1 MVSSYKKDKVT
12 WANYIFRYA
21 ATTATHP
28 FEYSKLLIQLGHE
41 PIAPWPTKTL
51 FGRPALALPSVFQY
65 VSYIK
70 GVDGFSGCYRGLA
83 PKLCSCLVSSLTYQR
98 VRESWQFDWEKRR
111 ALGYGGTGD
120 TTNGDDEGVG
130 DEDEDSESGGGEELS
145 EEEERR
151 RFALCLTRDVV
162 GRTVAVVVSHPFQVV
177 AVRTMAQFVGGET
190 LYSGLFASFR
200 EIYREGGIL
209 GYFSGVLPRLIG
221 ELLAL
226 VISSTATFAINTYL
240 VEDPEVKTYTAAT
253 VAFLAGTVTYPF
265 QVVSNCMAVTKC
277 GLAAGSPPSMLHYTS
292 WTDCWSHLSRTGQLK
307 RGSSLLWRYYSGPQV
322 NIGGRIVPLTVE
334 QFKQN

>member
-1 MVSSYKKDKVT
+1 MHSNEKVT

-21 ATTATHP
+21 VNTATHP

-70 GVDGFSGCYRGLA
+70 GIDGFTGCYRGLA
-83 PKLCSCLVSSLTYQR
+83 PKLCSCLASSLTYQCI
-98 VRESWQFDWEKRR
+98 RERWQFNWERKRNR
-111 ALGYGGTGD
+111 DSKVFGD
-120 TTNGDDEGVG
+120 TSGDEGVG
-130 DEDEDSESGGGEELS
+130 DEDEES
-145 EEEERR
+145 EEEEVISEQEERQ
-151 RFALCLTRDVV
+151 RFVATLSRDFV
-162 GRTVAVVVSHPFQVV
+162 GRTVAVVISHPFHVM

-190 LYSGLFASFR
+190 LYSGIFASIR
-200 EIYREGGIL
+200 EMYKESGVMGF
-209 GYFSGVLPRLIG
+209 FSGVVPRLMG

-240 VEDPEVKTYTAAT
+240 VEDPEIKTYTSAT
-253 VAFLAGTVTYPF
+253 IAFLAGTITYPF
-265 QVVSNCMAVTKC
+265 HVVANCMAVTNC
-277 GLAAGSPPSMLHYTS
+277 GLAAGSPPSMIHYVS

-307 RGSSLLWRYYSGPQV
+307 RGSSLLWRYYTGPQV
-322 NIGGRIVPLTVE
+322 MIGGRLVPLTQD
-334 QFKQN
+334 QFIIKQS

>member
-1 MVSSYKKDKVT
+1 MVSSSYKKDKVT
-12 WANYIFRYA
+12 WANYVFRYA

-28 FEYSKLLIQLGHE
+28 FEYAKLLIQLGHE

-70 GVDGFSGCYRGLA
+70 GIDGFTGCYRGLT
-83 PKLCSCLVSSLTYQR
+83 PKLCACLVSSLTYQR
-98 VRESWQFDWEKRR
+98 IRESWEFDWEKRGR
-111 ALGYGGTGD
+111 GGGAGD
-120 TTNGDDEGVG
+120 LVDDEGI
-130 DEDEDSESGGGEELS
+130 DEGAVVDDWENGGEPLS

-151 RFALCLTRDVV
+151 RFALCLSRDVV

-190 LYSGLFASFR
+190 LYSGLFSSFR
-200 EIYREGGIL
+200 ELYREGGVL
-209 GYFSGVLPRLIG
+209 GFFCGLIPRLIG
-221 ELLAL
+221 ELLCL

-240 VEDPEVKTYTAAT
+240 VEDPEIKTYTSAT
-253 VAFLAGTVTYPF
+253 ISFLASTVTYPF
-265 QVVSNCMAVTKC
+265 QVVSCCMAVTKS

-307 RGSSLLWRYYSGPQV
+307 RGSSLLWRYYTGPQV
-322 NIGGRIVPLTVE
+322 MIGGRIVPITAE
-334 QFKQN
+334 QFTKQN